1 MTVFVSFREC
11 KHRTGTCSS
20 LTTCCWWPSKSEY
33 RDNDTC
39 SINEFIDV
47 QSNFKLKKLANSF
60 RSSTTFKLKHRIR
73 VCELWL
79 ATCIYDV
86 SEATLPPDKSFV
98 LGWPVTNVVATFKSV
113 ELKELWLNKL
123 NE

>member
-1 MTVFVSFREC
+1 MLLSGNANTGQVLVPLQRPVAGGQAKVSI
-11 KHRTGTCSS
+11 GTMIPAALINS
-20 LTTCCWWPSKSEY
+20 LMYKV
-33 RDNDTC
+33 
-39 SINEFIDV
+39 I
-47 QSNFKLKKLANSF
+47 SNLKKLANSF